1 MQKGL
6 KYVIKEQII
15 YYQRPLKS
23 QSDLIGKCQFEKDEQ
38 AVAVTHPIFQE
49 FRCWDQINRMYI
61 TSKVREWNER
71 KNKEIFHY
79 KNRFLTE
86 EQKITI
92 YQRLKAQKELG
103 FNEVAKIIQLK
114 MMVLSI

>member
-1 MQKGL
+1 M
-6 KYVIKEQII
+6 
-15 YYQRPLKS
+15 
-23 QSDLIGKCQFEKDEQ
+23 
-38 AVAVTHPIFQE
+38 
-49 FRCWDQINRMYI
+49 
-61 TSKVREWNER
+61 REWNER

-92 YQRLKAQKELG
+92 YQRLKTQKELG

-114 MMVLSI
+114 NDGSEYLNGLNVKAKLKGCDTIISIRKQMK